1 MTRERKRGTT
11 DGEKQR
17 ERERE
22 RESEREIESERES
35 EREGESERERSVI
48 PPHSLGLQIKST
60 QTNTVILNAKS
71 CFLFDVEILLM
82 YLPSP
87 APH

>member
-1 MTRERKRGTT
+1 MERN
-11 DGEKQR
+11 R

-22 RESEREIESERES
+22 RESEREIERERARERERERES